1 MAKVLFF
8 LLSAAALA
16 HAANI
21 RDCGSKD
28 ATVDLADIVVTG
40 CTSSSAPCVFEK
52 GKLASISLPFTPKFQ
67 TKRVKAQ
74 VHGIVHGVPLP
85 FTLQN
90 PNGCVNSGLQCPLNA
105 GEKYTYTA
113 SLPVRTLY
121 PSLILDVKWE
131 LLDENRKALVCILI
145 PVQLK

>member
-21 RDCGSKD
+21 KDCGSKD
-28 ATVDLADIVVTG
+28 ATVDLANIVVTG
-40 CTSSSAPCVFEK
+40 CTSSSARCVFEK

-74 VHGIVHGVPLP
+74 VHGVIHQMSVP
-85 FTLQN
+85 FMLQN
-90 PNGCVNSGLQCPLNA
+90 PNGCVHSGLQCPLNA

-113 SLPVRTLY
+113 SLPVRNIY
-121 PSLILDVKWE
+121 PSIELDVKWE
-131 LLDENRKALVCILI
+131 LLDENKKTLVCILI
-145 PVQLK
+145 PVKLK